1 MSRFLTGK
9 PIPVPA
15 RDEQRRSAFYNAG
28 CVSTNNQTG
37 ERMARPCRI
46 VVIEDNEP
54 VLKLLSEHIEV
65 EGYDVE
71 MVHPPL
77 DDADKIDFEEFD
89 LAFIDL
95 TLPHGLDPLEL
106 ARRATVAGTGVIL
119 MSGDHA
125 QLEDVAD
132 AGHALLKKP
141 FRMAILTRLIK
152 DVLSQVGAECEAPP
166 RAASA

>member
-1 MSRFLTGK
+1 
-9 PIPVPA
+9 
-15 RDEQRRSAFYNAG
+15 
-28 CVSTNNQTG
+28 
-37 ERMARPCRI
+37 MARPCRI

-54 VLKLLSEHIEV
+54 VLRILCEFIEV

-77 DDADKIDFEEFD
+77 DDANEIDFMEFD
-89 LAFIDL
+89 LAIVDL
-95 TLPHGLDPLEL
+95 TLPRDLKALEI
-106 ARRATVAGTGVIL
+106 ARRAAAAGAGVIL

-125 QLEDVAD
+125 RLEDVAD

-141 FRMAILTRLIK
+141 FRIAILTDLIK